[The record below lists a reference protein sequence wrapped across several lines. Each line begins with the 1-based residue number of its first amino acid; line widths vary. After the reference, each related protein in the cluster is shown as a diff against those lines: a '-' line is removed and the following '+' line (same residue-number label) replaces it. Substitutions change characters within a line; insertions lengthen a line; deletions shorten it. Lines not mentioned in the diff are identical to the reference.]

1 MKRKFIGGGNCNN
14 LTINCEYETFDVN
27 GVLFFQDDMGN
38 NRACEYH
45 EWELGELEC

>member
-1 MKRKFIGGGNCNN
+1 MKRTLLGKGNLTN

-27 GVLFFQDDMGN
+27 GVLFFQDDIGN

>member
-1 MKRKFIGGGNCNN
+1 MKRILLGGGNCAN